1 MRWQMFVAGALLIG
15 TSWAQQTG
23 ASGNNGSSAPAS
35 SPTSDQNQSQPKDA
49 GSKRAGSSNADPAN
63 TGSSNSSHPPTA
75 PNPHLAAP
83 QSDRVDASALEDG
96 ESSSKDSQIDLSPPP
111 EDAKKHPGDSDVLV
125 DEGSGTS
132 DTSQFQYWDPHKAAK
147 DVEVGDYYFK
157 RKNYIAAEDRYREA
171 LLYKANDAV
180 ATFRLAQCLDKMTRT
195 DEARTQYEVY
205 LKILPNGPE
214 SEQAKKALARL
225 KTPEIAKPAK

>member
-1 MRWQMFVAGALLIG
+1 MRFKLFLTAVLLSG
-15 TSWAQQTG
+15 YLSWAQQTG
-23 ASGNNGSSAPAS
+23 GSGNNGSSAPTGS
-35 SPTSDQNQSQPKDA
+35 STADQNQSQPKDA
-49 GSKRAGSSNADPAN
+49 GSKASGSDTGSTN
-63 TGSSNSSHPPTA
+63 TGSANPPHPQTA

-111 EDAKKHPGDSDVLV
+111 DDAKKHPGDSDVLV

-132 DTSQFQYWDPHKAAK
+132 NTSEFHYWDPHKAAK
-147 DVEVGDYYFK
+147 DVEVGDFYFK

-171 LLYKANDAV
+171 LLYKANDAI
-180 ATFRLAQCLDKMTRT
+180 ATFRLAQCLDKTDRT
-195 DEARTQYEVY
+195 DEARTQYEAY

-214 SEQAKKALARL
+214 SEHAKKALARL
-225 KTPEIAKPAK
+225 KAPENAKPTK